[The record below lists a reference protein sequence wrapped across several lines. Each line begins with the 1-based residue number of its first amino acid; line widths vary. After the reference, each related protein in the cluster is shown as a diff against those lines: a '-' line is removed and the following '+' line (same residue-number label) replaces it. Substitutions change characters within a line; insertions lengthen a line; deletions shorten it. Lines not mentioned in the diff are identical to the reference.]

1 MTKGGHQV
9 HVPFGLCSLTYKAEE
24 WTGVRMD
31 GVGLD
36 LESLEGFLVQDIN
49 WIALIDEGLGHYEV
63 RNDDGDNHRVV
74 LVDRV
79 DALEVPVREG
89 DRRETSL

>member
-1 MTKGGHQV
+1 
-9 HVPFGLCSLTYKAEE
+9 
-24 WTGVRMD
+24 MD